1 MTRVATV
8 EEVVIGLDWLACLR
22 PAAAVPQ
29 RRGPPGPPGVPE
41 TPGLP
46 DAPVTPAGPAVPPRP
61 HVLPGA
67 RPATT
72 RATTSAPPAPSA
84 WSDPHSARCSVARR
98 GDSAAWPARSPSKAI
113 PMMTSSWMSS
123 TTRPPG
129 KPVPGRSPHVA
140 PRVPPVRGTGR
151 RVMPA
156 ILRTPDLPVGSPPR
170 DVVRPTRATTSRRT
184 PFRPR

>member
-29 RRGPPGPPGVPE
+29 RRGPPGPPGVPV

-46 DAPVTPAGPAVPPRP
+46 DAPVAPAGLAVPPRP

-72 RATTSAPPAPSA
+72 RATTSAPPVPSA
-84 WSDPHSARCSVARR
+84 WSGPHSARCSVARR
-98 GDSAAWPARSPSKAI
+98 GDSAAWPARSPSRAI
-113 PMMTSSWMSS
+113 PMMIWSWMSS
-123 TTRPPG
+123 MTPPPG
-129 KPVPGRSPHVA
+129 KPGAGRSPHAA
-140 PRVPPVRGTGR
+140 PPVPHVRGTGR
-151 RVMPA
+151 RRAM
-156 ILRTPDLPVGSPPR
+156 LRTPALPVGSPPR
-170 DVVRPTRATTSRRT
+170 DVVRPTRPTTSRRT
-184 PFRPR
+184 PSPPR